1 MSYFKDIQYMHSKH
15 EIEYVGEPRD
25 LPKETQNL
33 RLKLLLE
40 EFNEYNLAVIKKD
53 RHEIL
58 DALVD
63 ICVVAIG
70 TAAQHG
76 FDFDEAW
83 DRVLA
88 ANLKKYAAKT
98 PEDIERSKRKIHGDL
113 VKPEGWVAPD
123 LRDLVE

>member
-1 MSYFKDIQYMHSKH
+1 MSYFKDIQYMHSKQ

-25 LPKETQNL
+25 LPEEILEL
-33 RLKLLLE
+33 RLACLKE
-40 EFNEYNLAVIKKD
+40 EYEEYLKAVKENN

-58 DALVD
+58 DSLVD

-98 PEDIERSKRKIHGDL
+98 PEDIERSKRKIYGDL
-113 VKPEGWVAPD
+113 VKPKGWEAPCLKD
-123 LRDLVE
+123 LI